1 MASSNKTGSGLVSM
15 KEKPEK
21 KSKQAAD
28 VAAIDRSGGYSYRHQ
43 ISLNTEDMNKL
54 GMDKTPRVGDK
65 VHVHA
70 HGVISSV
77 SANEHQMGKPEHRV
91 EIQLQKMRVGK
102 GAPGSME
109 EALDHGV
116 DEADA

>member
-21 KSKQAAD
+21 KSKP
-28 VAAIDRSGGYSYRHQ
+28 VASVDPGGGYSYRHQ

-70 HGVISSV
+70 HGIISSV
-77 SANEHQMGKPEHRV
+77 SANEHEPGKMEHRV

-116 DEADA
+116 DEADE